1 MDINDPSQIT
11 KKIYIS
17 QGTPTE
23 YKYIQVFIAPNY
35 ITLNRRWQMRPRG
48 VRLTLCTKATQW
60 RTLSLLHKAFGQRA
74 TCDKRTKNGTKICKG
89 VGELKQSTPTQYK
102 IITGYPINC
111 DSMEAGYIYINSH
124 IDIGL

>member
-35 ITLNRRWQMRPRG
+35 ITLNRRWQMRPRA
-48 VRLTLCTKATQW
+48 KH
-60 RTLSLLHKAFGQRA
+60 S
-74 TCDKRTKNGTKICKG
+74 DNGPRVINGPKM
-89 VGELKQSTPTQYK
+89 ELKYAKVWVNLNRAHRPNTRS
-102 IITGYPINC
+102 
-111 DSMEAGYIYINSH
+111 
-124 IDIGL
+124 